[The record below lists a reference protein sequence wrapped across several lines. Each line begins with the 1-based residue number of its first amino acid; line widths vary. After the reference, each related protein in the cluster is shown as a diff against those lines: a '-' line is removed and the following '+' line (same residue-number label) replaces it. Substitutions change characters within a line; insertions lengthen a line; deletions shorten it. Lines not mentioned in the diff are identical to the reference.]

1 MLGIL
6 CVPHPASAQAS
17 FEPDI
22 PVPPYNPY
30 PALPGFCSMNRL
42 LVKLAITVA
51 AGSLLFSNPIV
62 AQILP
67 PQKKAEH
74 VEITKAPE
82 LEIAHDDLAIIR
94 WTTTNPRGDDEH
106 YGVVHYGTDPGDLSQ
121 TARGHIRLNR
131 AHPETIFRVR
141 LQSLQPETTYYY
153 KVTSVDAGG
162 ENDGVESGVSHF
174 TTPAPGEVV
183 NNYPQPK

>member
-1 MLGIL
+1 
-6 CVPHPASAQAS
+6 
-17 FEPDI
+17 
-22 PVPPYNPY
+22 
-30 PALPGFCSMNRL
+30 MNRL
-42 LVKLAITVA
+42 LAKLAIGAA
-51 AGSLLFSNPIV
+51 AGNLLVSNPIV

-82 LEIAHDDLAIIR
+82 LESAVSYMAIVR
-94 WTTTNPRGDDEH
+94 WTTTNPRGDDEN
-106 YGVVHYGTDPGDLSQ
+106 YGVVHYGTDPEDLSQ

-141 LQSLQPETTYYY
+141 MVDLKPQTIYYY
-153 KVTSVDAGG
+153 KVTSTDSGG
-162 ENDGVESGVSHF
+162 ESDGVESPVSNF
-174 TTPAPGEVV
+174 TTPAPGELI